1 MAFTAECVNIGH
13 IWKEVE
19 NTGYI
24 CSHIHAFAYE
34 EAFRLAIL
42 ITQEKLV
49 AESSRTLAIIS
60 IALIAVLTFAVVAA
74 ECVDTI
80 CMLMASMF
88 SSTTFIHFHTVE
100 LIKPAVTREALTYVG
115 AIGINTTCVAVAV
128 MTL

>member
-1 MAFTAECVNIGH
+1 M
-13 IWKEVE
+13 
-19 NTGYI
+19 
-24 CSHIHAFAYE
+24 HAFAYE

-42 ITQEKLV
+42 IMQGKLV
-49 AESSRTLAIIS
+49 AESSHTLAVIS
-60 IALIAVLTFAVVAA
+60 IAFIAFLTFAVVAA

-100 LIKPAVTREALTYVG
+100 LIKPTVTKEALTYVG
-115 AIGINTTCVAVAV
+115 AISINTMCVAVAV